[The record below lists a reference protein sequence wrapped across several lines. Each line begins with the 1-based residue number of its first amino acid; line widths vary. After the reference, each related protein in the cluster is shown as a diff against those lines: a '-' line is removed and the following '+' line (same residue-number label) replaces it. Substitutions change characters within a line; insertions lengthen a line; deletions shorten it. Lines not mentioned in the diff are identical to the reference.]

1 MIGEAIREIMEK
13 YKNSG
18 EENLSAQAF
27 LLPNMNAK
35 KEAIQAKYP
44 EGLYGF
50 LHSLKVGV
58 YSFAGRE

>member
-1 MIGEAIREIMEK
+1 MEK

-35 KEAIQAKYP
+35 KEAIQASYP
-44 EGLYGF
+44 DGLYGF
-50 LHSLKVGV
+50 IHNLKEKV
-58 YSFAGRE
+58 YAFAGR